1 MKTKS
6 KILKSGCFSRMRCD
20 SIEIVTETINGEEI
34 TAINIKI
41 GGMSKQYLDNENY
54 DKLNKV
60 LYKNNKPEKII
71 LINKEDF
78 DEFIQE
84 EKLKQYDLD

>member
-6 KILKSGCFSRMRCD
+6 KILKSGCPGSFIRRRCD

-34 TAINIKI
+34 TAINMKI
-41 GGMSKQYLDNENY
+41 GGISEQYLDNENY

-60 LYKNNKPEKII
+60 LYKNNKPEKIY
-71 LINKEDF
+71 LVNKEDL

-84 EKLKQYDLD
+84 EKLK